1 MMKWL
6 SALVGDSN
14 ERELDKI
21 RLIVE
26 EINLLE
32 PDFETLSDEE
42 LRGKT
47 DEFRDRHSGDESLDD
62 LLSEAFAA
70 VREAA
75 KRTIGQRHFDVQL
88 IGGVVLHRGRIAE
101 MKTGEGKTLVAT
113 LSTYLNALGGDG
125 VHIVTVNDY
134 LAKRDPQWMGPIY
147 HALGIT
153 VASIQHESAFLFD
166 PDWNVDDSALN
177 RLRPVP
183 RREAYAADITYGTNN
198 EFGFD
203 YLRDNM
209 VTDLKQKAQR
219 PLAYAIVDEVDNIL
233 IDEARTPLI
242 ISGQAAD
249 VTDWYRRFSTIA
261 PRLVKEEDFTIDE
274 RTRSVSI
281 TEEGID
287 KVERTLNVENIYD
300 PQNFQLVH
308 YLENALKA
316 HVIFA
321 RDREYI
327 VQNGE
332 VIIVDEFTGRLMQGR
347 RYSEGLHQAI
357 EAKERVQIQRES
369 ITLATITFQNYF
381 RMYEKLAGMTGTAVT
396 EAEEF
401 HKIYTLDVVVIPTNQ
416 EMCRDDRTD
425 QVYKTELAKYEAA
438 VREIGLVH
446 NEGRPTLVGTV
457 SVEKSERLSGMLK
470 REGIPHNVLNA
481 KYHERE
487 AAIVAEA
494 GRPGAVTIATNMA
507 GRGTDIILGGSPS
520 SYVDE
525 LLKKQKIDP
534 AEADS
539 ERLDQFEQ
547 EAQIAWQEAHDE
559 VVRNG
564 GLHIIG
570 TERHEARRIDNQ
582 LRGRAGRQGDPGS
595 SRFFVSLEDDIMR
608 RFQGERIKGFMN
620 WAGLEDDVPIEN
632 RIVNRSLES
641 AQTKVEGYNFD
652 IRKNVVEYD
661 DVMNAQR
668 GQIYGEREKILSGA
682 DLKSNILE
690 MAHTEVEQV
699 VENSLLDEHGDD
711 WDANGLIT
719 ELHTILPLPESFSA
733 GYVERRSRTELIEEL
748 EDLVESSYEQREAE
762 FGEENS
768 RILERM
774 VLLQTIDNLW
784 VQHLT
789 EMDAMRTGI
798 GLRAYGQADPL
809 VAYKREAHNMY
820 DDLLAGIQRQV
831 AHTIFHVAISRQT
844 PAPQPQARNIQTNR
858 QTDGQAPANNT
869 AAQVTSGGASR
880 EPVKAGVKV
889 GRNAPCPCG
898 SGKKYKRCHG
908 AAA

>member
-62 LLSEAFAA
+62 LLPEAFAA

-858 QTDGQAPANNT
+858 QTDGQASANNT